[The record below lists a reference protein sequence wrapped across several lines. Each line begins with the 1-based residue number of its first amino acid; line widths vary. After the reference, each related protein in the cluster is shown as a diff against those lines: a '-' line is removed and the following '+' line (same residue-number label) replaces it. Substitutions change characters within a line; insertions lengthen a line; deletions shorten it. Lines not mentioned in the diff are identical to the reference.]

1 MEGEEIEEEEGVLN
15 LREKGIDQINE
26 IINNFDQFEE
36 VLKVNRNYINNFNIK
51 NSLI

>member
-26 IINNFDQFEE
+26 IINNFEQLEE
-36 VLKVNRNYINNFNIK
+36 VLKVKNQFYIK
-51 NSLI
+51 